1 MVVPIFIKV
10 VTFPLPVPGT
20 APTVATTEVLA

>member
-1 MVVPIFIKV
+1 VPIFIKL
-10 VTFPLPVPGT
+10 VTFPPRVPRT